1 MASTLP
7 ATGTEISM
15 GRIGQALGLGTAGTI
30 AVGLNAQL
38 GTSRGNNLSGVPAK
52 ASGSITNESGDF
64 GGLQTSGTY

>member
-38 GTSRGNNLSGVPAK
+38 GVNRNNNLSGQPAK
-52 ASGSITNESGDF
+52 AAGSQTAESSDF

>member
-30 AVGLNAQL
+30 PVGLNAQL
-38 GTSRGNNLSGVPAK
+38 GVNRGNNLSGVLAK
-52 ASGSITNESGDF
+52 PLSGTTQESTDF

>member
-30 AVGLNAQL
+30 SVGLNTQL
-38 GTSRGNNLSGVPAK
+38 GTNRGNNLSGVPGK
-52 ASGSITNESGDF
+52 ATGSMTNESTDF
-64 GGLQTSGTY
+64 GGLQTNGTY